1 MFNRLRYKMACFM
14 QGCYGSDSFSQFLL
28 GVAVVFLL
36 LSWVPRLRLCG
47 ALAFLLL
54 LYIYFRMFSRNIQKR
69 YRENQWYLQKKNS
82 FLGFFKNFRYNA
94 SQRKIYHIY
103 RCPKCRQKIRIP
115 RGKGRI
121 MVRCPKCGTEFIKK
135 S

>member
-1 MFNRLRYKMACFM
+1 MFNKLRYKMACFM
-14 QGCYGSDSFSQFLL
+14 QGRYGSDSFSQFLL
-28 GVAVVFLL
+28 GVAVFFLI
-36 LSWVPRLRLCG
+36 LSWFPHLRLCG
-47 ALAFLLL
+47 TLAFLIL

-69 YRENQWYLQKKNS
+69 YQENQWYWQKRNS

-121 MVRCPKCGTEFIKK
+121 MVRCPKCGWEFIKK